1 MPRLSCWFVRASLIH
16 LALGITLGG
25 LLLFHKGVPLH
36 PLLWRIL
43 PTHVEFLLTGWTLQL
58 TMGVAFWILPR
69 VRGARPKKEA
79 AWLAFLLLNVGVW
92 LAGVGP
98 ALLAPGWV
106 ASLGRAAEMGAA
118 LAFSVHAWPRI
129 RPLGA

>member
-58 TMGVAFWILPR
+58 AMGVAFWILPR